1 MRFRNYLSFVLVLSV
16 LLSIAACKPVANE
29 ETAAI
34 PSAQATSAVS
44 GQSAPTPQTPTSGA
58 TNESERIP
66 LIFSHDGAMDDIAAL
81 LYVNRNPNVKIIGVV
96 NSYGEQV
103 PAVSS
108 QKWLAYLHEVLELD
122 DVPLAVGSGTPLDP
136 AGYAF
141 PQGWRDAANDFWGLE
156 LPVSNA
162 TVDAREG
169 YQLIIDLVNASPE
182 KVTLLVTGAQ
192 TDVAL
197 ALQHDPQ
204 IKENIRQIV
213 IMGGAFYTAGNLNGG
228 AGSASNDV
236 AEWNIFVDALAAK
249 QVFQS
254 GIPLIIVPLD
264 GSEDFWITK
273 AIKDQLS
280 GNQDKQV
287 QFFSQ
292 LCDKGFELWGGDFL
306 MWDILAAVAVT
317 DHQYFSWENG
327 DLDVISDIGDQ
338 HGQTVVVDRI
348 SRKNLFAVGN
358 DYDELYNHI
367 LDVILER

>member
-1 MRFRNYLSFVLVLSV
+1 MRFKNCLSFVLVLSV
-16 LLSIAACKPVANE
+16 LLSVAACQPVANE
-29 ETAAI
+29 KSTEI
-34 PSAQATSAVS
+34 PSAQTTSVS
-44 GQSAPTPQTPTSGA
+44 DQSMPTAETPTSGVMDG
-58 TNESERIP
+58 SEKAP

-81 LYVNRNPNVKIIGVV
+81 LYLSKNPDVEIIGVV

-103 PAVSS
+103 PAASS
-108 QKWLAYLHEVLELD
+108 QKWLAYLHEVLDLD
-122 DVPLAVGSGTPLDP
+122 DVPLAVGSGAPLDP

-156 LPVSNA
+156 LPVSNT
-162 TVDAREG
+162 TVDEREG

-213 IMGGAFYTAGNLNGG
+213 IMGGAFHTAGNLNGG
-228 AGSASNDV
+228 AGDANNDV

-254 GIPLIIVPLD
+254 GIPLIIIPLD

-287 QFFSQ
+287 RFFSQ
-292 LCDKGFELWGGDFL
+292 LCDKEFELWGGDFL

-327 DLDVISDIGDQ
+327 NLDVISDIGDQ